1 MALPSSGI
9 ISGSQIAAVLG
20 VASTNISLR
29 GMGNTASLSV
39 GTGIIAYSDFYGYS
53 PAVDYEEY
61 YYYGV
66 GQKFSSFAC
75 SYDTNSQFFFSSSTN
90 PPALFP
96 QIGDTIYDDYD
107 PSTATP
113 ITLSA
118 GWYGVANDTNI
129 TSTQAIQFNGTT
141 NIVVGF
147 SICF

>member
-9 ISGSQIAAVLG
+9 ISGSQIAAELG

-39 GTGIIAYSDFYGYS
+39 GTGTIAYSDFYGYS
-53 PAVDYEEY
+53 PVEDYQEY

-66 GQKFSSFAC
+66 AQKFNSFAC
-75 SYDTNSQFFFSSSTN
+75 SYDTNSQFFFSSSGN
-90 PPALFP
+90 PTASFP
-96 QIGDTIYDDYD
+96 RIGDSIYDDTD

-118 GWYGVANDTNI
+118 GWYGVANDANI
-129 TSTQAIQFNGTT
+129 ASQQAIQFNGTT
-141 NIVVGF
+141 NVVVGF
-147 SICF
+147 AICF